1 MRKGQGWGPDPI
13 PQSASDW
20 DLGKAITASLI
31 LSFLICKVEVLDWL
45 TSKVP
50 CLFDLLWLYPSIENL
65 RSPTLI
71 RHLFTD
77 TFNLVELGNDTEKII
92 RQEGRGWNNS
102 LGTKFNS
109 EPLDHQASLLLGR
122 KACFPRPILANQVLK
137 FQVFLAP
144 DVPSLLQGK
153 RVGRAAGRQWEM
165 STGVSGHQRRG
176 MCGCAVFQA
185 VLSAIVIVNLKGMFM
200 QFSDLPFFWRTS
212 KIELVSNEGDC

>member
-1 MRKGQGWGPDPI
+1 MRKGQGWSPDPI

-50 CLFDLLWLYPSIENL
+50 CLFDRLWLYPSTENL

-77 TFNLVELGNDTEKII
+77 TFNLVELGNGTEKII

-137 FQVFLAP
+137 IQVFLAP

-153 RVGRAAGRQWEM
+153 GVGRAAGRQWEM
-165 STGVSGHQRRG
+165 DTRGEACVDVLCFRLCSRPLWSSTWKGCLCSSQISPFSGEP
-176 MCGCAVFQA
+176 A
-185 VLSAIVIVNLKGMFM
+185 K
-200 QFSDLPFFWRTS
+200 
-212 KIELVSNEGDC
+212 